1 MKIGQHDLTNL
12 LKPGF
17 NIIVLGNDWTGS
29 VESVRTFNTHTRL
42 SPDIPKMVKFL
53 NNLPVDR
60 IVAGLV
66 VGDCFQGIERDG
78 RIHAA
83 LVSQHS
89 CLETFHQRQ

>member
-1 MKIGQHDLTNL
+1 MKVGEHDLTRL

-17 NIIVLGNDWTGS
+17 NIIVIGNDWTGS
-29 VESVRTFNTHTRL
+29 VESVRTFKTHIRR

-66 VGDCFQGIERDG
+66 VGDGFKGIERDG
-78 RIHAA
+78 QIHAA
-83 LVSQHS
+83 LVSKLS
-89 CLETFHQRQ
+89 FRETIRKRH